1 MKLSKCLK
9 NAFEMVLNSKIR
21 SWLTILGIVIGV
33 GAVISIM
40 SLGSS
45 MQTTITRQLD
55 DLGSDIITL
64 TAGQQRATTFFSGRT
79 MPGGGG
85 GGGRNIIT
93 TSNAVDDAELN
104 LKDVQILRSIA
115 GISLIDTNI
124 RDNVKVSYLDKSG
137 TVSLTGVDQSIWSRI
152 TRLKVK
158 EGRLL
163 DPADSNVIV
172 IGGRLAE
179 SYFDSPI
186 RINQMLTIED
196 NSFRVVGIID
206 DSSTNIFM
214 PIQMAYQIL
223 DNKENNVYD
232 TIIIKVNDVNK
243 LNETLN
249 IIEERLIISR
259 MVNKDNK
266 DFSLTTNVETQQTR
280 NEMMDAMKTFLLAIA
295 AVSLIVGA
303 VGIANTMYT
312 SVLEKTKEI
321 GIMKA
326 IGARNSD
333 ILTIFIFNSAIIGL
347 IGGIL
352 GIFFGMILSNFLPLL
367 TGNIRFLSGEINI
380 SSESIILALF
390 VSIIIGTLSG
400 LFPAYKASKLKP
412 IDALRFE

>member
-124 RDNVKVSYLDKSG
+124 RDNVKISYLDKSG

-280 NEMMDAMKTFLLAIA
+280 NEMMEAMKTFLLAIA